1 MSKKSASVSPSTTRR
16 IEKNSVTIVTAASSC
31 VGHPVQTMVEENRLA
46 KQKARAL
53 KAAAWACAWGFGDRE
68 AARAALEN
76 LTPIVIHLEVSQD
89 LTEPLA
95 LQGQRRLL
103 DLK

>member
-1 MSKKSASVSPSTTRR
+1 MSRRNASVSPSTTRR

-53 KAAAWACAWGFGDRE
+53 KIAARAWAWSLGSRE
-68 AARAALEN
+68 AAEAALED
-76 LTPIVIHLEVSQD
+76 LSPIVIHLEVSQD